1 MAKTDQIHL
10 TIVYD
15 NNAYKESLQTDWG
28 FSCFIQGLEKSI
40 LFDTGGNGNVLFENM
55 EKLGISPRDIDLV
68 FLSHYHKD
76 HTGGLSVLLR
86 ANSKIEV
93 WLPKF
98 FPADFKE
105 QILTAGASIVEVAG
119 HQKICDGAFTTGVIE
134 GWIKEQSLV
143 LDTTSGLVVVTG
155 CAHPRLINILFKVK
169 DLFGDN
175 FYAVLGGF
183 HLAGFQKN
191 EIEEVIEKLK
201 MLGVK
206 KIGPCHCTGENA
218 RKMFSDAYKKDF
230 IEVGVGKEVVVR

>member
-1 MAKTDQIHL
+1 
-10 TIVYD
+10 
-15 NNAYKESLQTDWG
+15 
-28 FSCFIQGLEKSI
+28 
-40 LFDTGGNGNVLFENM
+40 
-55 EKLGISPRDIDLV
+55 
-68 FLSHYHKD
+68 
-76 HTGGLSVLLR
+76 
-86 ANSKIEV
+86 
-93 WLPKF
+93 
-98 FPADFKE
+98 
-105 QILTAGASIVEVAG
+105 
-119 HQKICDGAFTTGVIE
+119 
-134 GWIKEQSLV
+134 LV